1 MKSHWQLF
9 IWFGLIWLQTT
20 VTIAQPIPSLPAG
33 KPTSGSDDPAAEI
46 AEPASPPVLSPLP
59 SKVIP
64 PKRPIVV
71 IDPGHG
77 GVDPGAV
84 GIGGIYE
91 KDIVLDISL
100 QVASLLEN
108 QGIQAILT
116 RQTDVDLG
124 LQPRVKIANQARAN
138 LFVSIHANAISMSR
152 PEVNG
157 IETFHVAGSI
167 EGQRLAASIQQQ
179 LLINTGMRD
188 RGVKRARFYV
198 LVRTKMPAVLVEVG
212 FVTGQEDVLRLND
225 PATRTQM
232 AQAIVQGILNYLSV
246 SNRPDIHTPQKQQKN
261 FQI

>member
-1 MKSHWQLF
+1 MKFHWQF
-9 IWFGLIWLQTT
+9 VGCFGLIWLQAA
-20 VTIAQPIPSLPAG
+20 VVIAQPSPSSPAG
-33 KPTSGSDDPAAEI
+33 ETMTVPSHSVPERIESAPTVPV
-46 AEPASPPVLSPLP
+46 PSPQPTNLLP
-59 SKVIP
+59 QQ
-64 PKRPIVV
+64 RPIVV
-71 IDPGHG
+71 VDPGHG
-77 GVDPGAV
+77 GPDPSAV

-124 LQPRVKIANQARAN
+124 LQPRVEIANRARAT

-157 IETFHVAGSI
+157 IETFHVAGNR
-167 EGQRLAASIQQQ
+167 EGQRLAEHIQQQ
-179 LLINTGMRD
+179 LLTSTGMHD

-198 LVRTKMPAVLVEVG
+198 LVRTAMPAVLVEVG
-212 FVTGQEDVLRLND
+212 FVTGQEDALRLSD

-232 AQAIVQGILNYLSV
+232 AQAIVQGILDY
-246 SNRPDIHTPQKQQKN
+246 
-261 FQI
+261 FQAND